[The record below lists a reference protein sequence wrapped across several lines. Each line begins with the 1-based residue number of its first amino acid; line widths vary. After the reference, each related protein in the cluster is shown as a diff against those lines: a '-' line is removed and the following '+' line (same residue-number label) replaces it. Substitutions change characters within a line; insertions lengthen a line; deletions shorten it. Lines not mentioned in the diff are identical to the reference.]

1 MYWKE
6 RTKLLLFAANMIIYV
21 ENPKETTKK
30 FPGLVNHSSKVTE
43 YKVNLKSQLLY

>member
-6 RTKLLLFAANMIIYV
+6 TKLLLFATDMIIYV
-21 ENPKETTKK
+21 ENPKETKK
-30 FPGLVNHSSKVTE
+30 NFPGLVNHSSKVTE